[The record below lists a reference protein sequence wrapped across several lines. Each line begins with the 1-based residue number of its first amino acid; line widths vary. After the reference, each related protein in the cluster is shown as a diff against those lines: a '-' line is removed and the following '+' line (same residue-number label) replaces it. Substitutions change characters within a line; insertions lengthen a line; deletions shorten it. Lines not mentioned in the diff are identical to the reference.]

1 MRETLTYF
9 MWGFQQHFR
18 AGVQMETERVLE
30 EIGLPVKPRA
40 LLVGFAASDS
50 AAWPICVEPEYRF
63 FQPAHLDGAVERA
76 REIYENDPNYRTM
89 HSDRRMH
96 VLYHQSLVD
105 RCRADAVV
113 EALNRNAPEP
123 VTYFAGHSTRVGDYE
138 VHPIVGIPTD
148 ALEAVP
154 QLVTAERDRF
164 PVTRSLLHGC
174 IGIVLGLATKALV
187 QPDAGDAIYVL
198 GASADEVARRA
209 ATNLVTSAVRMTG
222 SIYGNDLYAALT
234 AVSTTRYE
242 GASGYGSVIVAAAE
256 DPDLTLDVELR
267 SPVRV
272 GETRALRKLLEI
284 SDRDKLGLLTDGHVI
299 FGLGHVADSYNPADE
314 RIFEFHVVGQ
324 GQWLMRHG
332 ADVLFEAEFGQPKL
346 RRERMDKARFV
357 DTVERVFAPSQAD
370 SENLWEL
377 AQVAAEQAHGTML
390 VISAAAADEAARLS
404 AQAILIE
411 PKSLSPELLRQA
423 TGIDDAVLFAP
434 DCTCYALSRTAPE
447 SSSTTAAAA
456 CGRRP
461 TSSAAPRHSRASF
474 QARPRA
480 GVFVDKDTV
489 LAAVSDETTCLLNG
503 LDADQHRGTG
513 PTVPCGRPG
522 HIPTSRSMPA
532 LELVDPKTQAYLPA
546 AELHSRL
553 EDAGAMGADS
563 VITYCGGGI
572 AASSVAFALL
582 LAGRDNVSVYD
593 ASLEEWATDPSLP
606 LDTG

>member
-30 EIGLPVKPRA
+30 QIGLPVKPRA
-40 LLVGFAASDS
+40 VLVGFAASDS

-148 ALEAVP
+148 TLEAVP

-164 PVTRSLLHGC
+164 PVTRSLAHGC
-174 IGIVLGLATKALV
+174 ISIVLGLATKALV

-222 SIYGNDLYAALT
+222 SIYGNDLYGALT

-242 GASGYGSVIVAAAE
+242 GASGYGSVIVAAAK
-256 DPDLTLDVELR
+256 DPDLALDVELR
-267 SPVRV
+267 SPVRI

-357 DTVERVFAPSQAD
+357 DTVERVFASSQAD

-411 PKSLSPELLRQA
+411 PKSLPPELLRQA
-423 TGIDDAVLFAP
+423 TGIDGAVLFAP
-434 DCTCYALSRTAPE
+434 DCTCYALGVILDGSASDQGDRARGARFNSALRYLTHPAAATMIVLVSEDGMIDVLPRLRPRISRRTIAVALASYE
-447 SSSTTAAAA
+447 RLTTADAVD
-456 CGRRP
+456 GEM
-461 TSSAAPRHSRASF
+461 RAD
-474 QARPRA
+474 AYNRLK
-480 GVFVDKDTV
+480 G
-489 LAAVSDETTCLLNG
+489 LAFYLTAEQC
-503 LDADQHRGTG
+503 
-513 PTVPCGRPG
+513 
-522 HIPTSRSMPA
+522 
-532 LELVDPKTQAYLPA
+532 ELVN
-546 AELHSRL
+546 RL
-553 EDAGAMGADS
+553 EAEYQQRQLDS
-563 VITYCGGGI
+563 GGFKITGR
-572 AASSVAFALL
+572 AL
-582 LAGRDNVSVYD
+582 
-593 ASLEEWATDPSLP
+593 TPDPDMNDSYFI
-606 LDTG
+606 D